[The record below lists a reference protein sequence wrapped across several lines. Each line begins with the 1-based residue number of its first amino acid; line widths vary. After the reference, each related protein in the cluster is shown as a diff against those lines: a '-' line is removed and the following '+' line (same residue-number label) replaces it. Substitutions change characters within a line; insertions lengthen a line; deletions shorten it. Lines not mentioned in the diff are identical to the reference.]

1 MNSGSDYGD
10 KLDTIDLIITALKEH
25 EKMLDSVQAK
35 LEKLVDKVSVKE
47 SVREPVA
54 ARGLERFSEGLLF
67 ISCKKWRDFKSKCK
81 RASVITFEICDNT
94 FFVCVQLKGNIFRYS
109 EKIPQ
114 NTFKLVNEGKQYLVE
129 KFYIE
134 DVENQLFFNGTL
146 KCGLKLLT
154 KPTKT
159 DLTDQEFQITMN
171 YDLDSALAKE
181 FLSKELS
188 VSKENIIEGRI
199 TL

>member
-25 EKMLDSVQAK
+25 EKMLDSVHAK
-35 LEKLVDKVSVKE
+35 LEMLVDKVSVKE

-54 ARGLERFSEGLLF
+54 VRGLERFSEGLLF

-81 RASVITFEICDNT
+81 RASVITFEIRDNT

-114 NTFKLVNEGKQYLVE
+114 NTFKLVDEGKQYLVE

-134 DVENQLFFNGTL
+134 DVENPLFFNGTL

-154 KPTKT
+154 KPIKT

-188 VSKENIIEGRI
+188 VSMENIIEGRI